1 MILLAVTM
9 KHGSFLSL
17 EKMILVPEKATEDG
31 TDVVHDGVDPHL
43 KLNLIKY
50 KHLPLG
56 TMMLILT

>member
-43 KLNLIKY
+43 KSNVDKIQKV
-50 KHLPLG
+50 
-56 TMMLILT
+56 